1 MLKSQWK
8 GEFTNKQLL
17 STGPK
22 DVEFEKPDNEVFALT
37 PIGKKIELCK
47 IAGENKE
54 QHLILAEDD
63 NLRIATSAVDYFPNK
78 TIPFETHK
86 RQTQFVIVAQGKAKI
101 TVRLNKN
108 DPTDETNAIV
118 DETEMFVIPHN
129 TEHRIMQVGK
139 KPLKII
145 SMYSTTNE

>member
-1 MLKSQWK
+1 MLKTQWK
-8 GEFTNKQLL
+8 GQFTDKRVL

-22 DVEFEKPDNEVFALT
+22 DVEIEKPDNEVFALT

-47 IAGENKE
+47 IAIANKE
-54 QHLILAEDD
+54 QHLILVEDD
-63 NLRIATSAVDYFPNK
+63 NLRVATSAVDYFPNK
-78 TIPFETHK
+78 TIAFEIHK

-101 TVRLNKN
+101 TLRLNKN
-108 DPTDETNAIV
+108 IPTEETNTIV

-129 TEHRIMQVGK
+129 TEHRIMQVGS

-145 SMYSTTNE
+145 SMYSTTNK